1 MLHTESA
8 RQATAFKLTEF
19 NISAPQTMQQ
29 ALGDSSDV
37 LCEIFRN
44 DVNLAVWQR
53 PTNPELL
60 RYTSQLPEDLLIKR
74 MLPLD
79 EIQLTLQ
86 RLLPDGEGRDALAA
100 DIHDAA
106 QMLGCVMDTDTIG
119 VRLAVLQQA
128 QCPKWHTDAVMLRLL
143 ITYQGEGTQ
152 YLQGGIGSNA
162 CQVVP
167 QQIALLKGSAWSEK
181 SMAIVH
187 RSPPGLARRVVL
199 TLDPL

>member
-1 MLHTESA
+1 MLQMAPA
-8 RQATAFKLTEF
+8 RQAAAFKLTEF
-19 NISAPQTMQQ
+19 NIIAPHSMQQ

-79 EIQLTLQ
+79 EIQPTLQ
-86 RLLPDGEGRDALAA
+86 RLLPDGEGRDALAT

-119 VRLAVLQQA
+119 VRLAGVATSPVPQLA
-128 QCPKWHTDAVMLRLL
+128 YRCGDAATINHLSRRGDAVL
-143 ITYQGEGTQ
+143 T
-152 YLQGGIGSNA
+152 
-162 CQVVP
+162 
-167 QQIALLKGSAWSEK
+167 KWAWQ
-181 SMAIVH
+181 
-187 RSPPGLARRVVL
+187 
-199 TLDPL
+199 